1 MRVWRSGVGDGRNN
15 SRQMQTS
22 RNPSTHPIN
31 NSLGILWMLG
41 AAVAFSGLFVA
52 VRQLS
57 TTLPTFEI
65 LFIRSLFTLVLMAP
79 WLMRERMNAFRS
91 TRWRLHVLRGLTTFA
106 AMSMMF
112 YGVAHAPLATASAL
126 QSTYP
131 LITILLTALIV
142 GERPG
147 LKRSIAAVIGF
158 AGILVIVR
166 PGVLAIG
173 PATAALLGC
182 AVFYAVSNTLVK
194 MMSGTDKPTQM
205 VFSVN
210 FTIMMLSAIPTAYVW
225 VTPSVDTIPWIAMLA
240 VCGYTAHMCL
250 TRALSHGEAS
260 VVMPFDY
267 LRLPFAAILGYL
279 LYTEVPDT
287 FTLAG
292 GAIIF
297 ASVSYIA
304 ASEARRR

>member
-1 MRVWRSGVGDGRNN
+1 MRAWRSGVGDGRNN
-15 SRQMQTS
+15 SRLMQTS

-65 LFIRSLFTLVLMAP
+65 LFIRSLFTLVLMGP

-91 TRWRLHVLRGLTTFA
+91 TRWRLHLLRGLTTFA

-147 LKRSIAAVIGF
+147 MKRSIAAVIGF

-194 MMSGTDKPTQM
+194 MMSGTDNPTQM

-210 FTIMMLSAIPTAYVW
+210 FTILVLSAIPTAYVW
-225 VTPSVDTIPWIAMLA
+225 VTPLVDTIPWIAMLA

-279 LYTEVPDT
+279 LYTETPDT
-287 FTLAG
+287 YTLIG
-292 GAIIF
+292 GGIIF